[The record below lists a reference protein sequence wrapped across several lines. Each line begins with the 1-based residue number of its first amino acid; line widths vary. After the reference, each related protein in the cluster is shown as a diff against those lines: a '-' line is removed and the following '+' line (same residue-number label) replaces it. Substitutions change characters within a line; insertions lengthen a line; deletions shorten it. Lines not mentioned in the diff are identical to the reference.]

1 MSTSMWGTISNI
13 CCNLRMRTAHVLMQ
27 RDPLNILIVRCTGN
41 FGSSCIII
49 VHYFV
54 VNKSNY
60 QGAYMHRV
68 NGTAIVLD
76 IYPVIN

>member
-1 MSTSMWGTISNI
+1 
-13 CCNLRMRTAHVLMQ
+13 MQ

-49 VHYFV
+49 IHYFV

-60 QGAYMHRV
+60 QGACTDRI

-76 IYPVIN
+76 IHPVINWVSLLVSGWTLGYNIT